1 MKLCKQAAQTDCG
14 QNICCFECDKKETC
28 ELACQFVSNEGCENL
43 YEEDTAMQAFN
54 TSAMTIMKNIAELDK
69 QKKAL
74 EEKDKEVRDALKQ
87 VMDQYGIKSFENDI
101 LKVTFV
107 AETTRTSID
116 SAKLKKDHPDI
127 AEKYSKTSKV
137 SASVRISVKE

>member
-1 MKLCKQAAQTDCG
+1 MKLCKLASQSECG
-14 QNICCFECDKKETC
+14 KKICCIECEDERYCEYACDYLKEDC
-28 ELACQFVSNEGCENL
+28 EDS
-43 YEEDTAMQAFN
+43 YEESTAMQVFN
-54 TSAMTIMKNIAELDK
+54 NKAMVLMKNIAELDK

-74 EEKDKEVRDALKQ
+74 ETQDKEVREALKKT
-87 VMDQYGIKSFENDI
+87 MDEFGIKSFENDI

-116 SAKLKKDHPDI
+116 SAKLKKDYPEI

-137 SASVRISVKE
+137 SASVRIAVK